1 VITIG
6 QLADYAGVTIKAV
19 RHYHQRGLLAEPPRD
34 ASGYRRY
41 TAQHAVELVK
51 IRTLAEAGVPL
62 ARIDE
67 LLAAEPDR
75 FSAAIIEIDR
85 QLRERAEDLLR
96 TRERLA
102 QLNVGDRLF
111 VSAEVSDY
119 LEELQRLGISQRLI
133 RMERD
138 GWILLRSVA
147 PRLAAGWVADKQ
159 EAITSP
165 EFQAIYL
172 EYDAAFDLSPTDSRL
187 RSLAERM
194 ARWMTSR
201 PAAAEP
207 PSAED
212 AQLAKLIA
220 ASVGAVSPAW
230 NRIAELT
237 GG

>member
-1 VITIG
+1 MITIG
-6 QLADYAGVTIKAV
+6 QLADYAGVTIKTV
-19 RHYHQRGLLAEPPRD
+19 RHYHQRGLLPEPPRD

-67 LLAAEPDR
+67 LLAAEPGR
-75 FSAAIIEIDR
+75 FSAAITEIDHR
-85 QLRERAEDLLR
+85 LRERAEELLR

-102 QLNVGDRLF
+102 QLDSGDRLF
-111 VSAEVSDY
+111 VSAEAADY
-119 LEELQRLGISQRLI
+119 LEKLQRLGISQRLV
-133 RMERD
+133 RTERD

-147 PRLAAGWVADKQ
+147 PQLAARWVAEKQ

-172 EYDAAFDLSPTDSRL
+172 EYDAAFDLPPTDPRL
-187 RSLAERM
+187 RTLAERM
-194 ARWMTSR
+194 VRWTTTR
-201 PAAAEP
+201 PTPREP
-207 PSAED
+207 MSAQD
-212 AQLAKLIA
+212 AQLAALIA

-237 GG
+237 DG

>member
-41 TAQHAVELVK
+41 TAQHAVQLVK

-85 QLRERAEDLLR
+85 QVRERAEELLR

-102 QLNVGDRLF
+102 QLTAGDRLF

-119 LEELQRLGISQRLI
+119 LEGLQRLGISQRLI

-147 PRLAAGWVADKQ
+147 PRLAAGWIADKQ
-159 EAITSP
+159 EAIASP

-172 EYDAAFDLSPTDSRL
+172 EYDAAFDLPPTDSRL
-187 RSLAERM
+187 RALAERM
-194 ARWMTSR
+194 VRWMTDR
-201 PAAAEP
+201 PARAER

-212 AQLAKLIA
+212 AQLANLIA

>member
-41 TAQHAVELVK
+41 TARHAVDLVK
-51 IRTLAEAGVPL
+51 IKTLAEAGVPL

-85 QLRERAEDLLR
+85 QLRDRAEELLR

-119 LEELQRLGISQRLI
+119 LDELQRLGISQRLI

-159 EAITSP
+159 EAITSA

-172 EYDAAFDLSPTDSRL
+172 EYDEAFDLPPTDSRL
-187 RSLAERM
+187 PALAERM
-194 ARWMTSR
+194 VRWMANR
-201 PAAAEP
+201 PAPADP

>member
-85 QLRERAEDLLR
+85 QLRERADELLR

-102 QLNVGDRLF
+102 QL
-111 VSAEVSDY
+111 
-119 LEELQRLGISQRLI
+119 
-133 RMERD
+133 
-138 GWILLRSVA
+138 
-147 PRLAAGWVADKQ
+147 KQ

-187 RSLAERM
+187 RALAERM
-194 ARWMTSR
+194 ARWMTNR
-201 PAAAEP
+201 PAPAEL

-212 AQLAKLIA
+212 ARLATLIA

>member
-1 VITIG
+1 MITIG

-41 TAQHAVELVK
+41 TAEHAVELVK

-75 FSAAIIEIDR
+75 FSAAIVEIDR
-85 QLRERAEDLLR
+85 QLQERAAELLR
-96 TRERLA
+96 TRDRLA
-102 QLNVGDRLF
+102 QLNAGDRLF

-119 LEELQRLGISQRLI
+119 LEKLQRLGISQRLI

-159 EAITSP
+159 QAISSG

-172 EYDAAFDLSPTDSRL
+172 EYDAAFDLSPTDPRL
-187 RSLAERM
+187 PALAERM
-194 ARWMTSR
+194 MRWMTNR
-201 PAAAEP
+201 PVPAEP
-207 PSAED
+207 PAAGD

-237 GG
+237 GR

>member
-6 QLADYAGVTIKAV
+6 QLAGYAGVTIKTV

-62 ARIDE
+62 ARMVE
-67 LLAAEPDR
+67 LLAAEPGR
-75 FSAAIIEIDR
+75 FSAAIIEVDR
-85 QLRERAEDLLR
+85 QLRERAEELLR

-111 VSAEVSDY
+111 VSAEVADY
-119 LEELQRLGISQRLI
+119 LEELQRLGISQRLV

-147 PRLAAGWVADKQ
+147 PGLAAGWVADKQ

-187 RSLAERM
+187 RALAERM
-194 ARWMTSR
+194 ARWMTNR
-201 PAAAEP
+201 PAPTEL